1 MKRIETLVLT
11 APEEHAALG
20 CFLEIFRRYHRL
32 SQTELGVRVGLPQS
46 YLSRYENGST
56 AISPERIE
64 KLLSGFGLEAKQLGE
79 AIERACASARALN
92 AKHRGVPDSAEWY
105 SEGVLRLGPE
115 AMQGLLTF
123 FCWQEYVLL
132 YPDEKV
138 TP

>member
-11 APEEHAALG
+11 SPEEHAALG

-32 SQTELGVRVGLPQS
+32 SQVELGVKVGLPQS

-64 KLLSGFGLEAKQLGE
+64 KLLAGFGLDASQLGT
-79 AIERACASARALN
+79 AIEKACAAARALN
-92 AKHRGVPDSAEWY
+92 AEHRGVPDSTEWY
-105 SEGVLRLGPE
+105 SEGVLCLGPD

-123 FCWQEYVLL
+123 FCWQEYRLL
-132 YPDEKV
+132 YPEAKIGD
-138 TP
+138 